1 MDYGV
6 FEKIIRADMLICIC
20 TIYRT
25 KEKLHHGS
33 FACRGRR
40 DSVTNIFAL
49 QKFRDPASSVF
60 PTEKT

>member
-25 KEKLHHGS
+25 KRKTPSRE
-33 FACRGRR
+33 FCVQGRR